1 MTHVAARKARL
12 LTTLLA
18 AATCT
23 ALAQPAPLVSRIIS
37 TAPSTTEMLFALGL
51 GHQVIAVSSF
61 CRYPPQV
68 RSLPNVGNVLHPDFE
83 RIVALRPDLVIVN
96 DQLPELGTRLA
107 AARIPFVSV
116 RTTTL
121 ADVSTAMLRIGEA
134 AGIGSHAR
142 QVVAA
147 LDEGLQDVRRRVPA
161 GRRPKVLLIM
171 GRMPGALR
179 GMFAV
184 GAGSYL
190 SDLVDIAGGVNVVAD
205 VSPLPY
211 PQVSLESVLSL
222 NPDVIV
228 DTVDMGQTDVDRV
241 RRNSESW
248 ELWKRYPT
256 IAAVR
261 SRRVRAAETDAL
273 FVPGP
278 RVVDAAAWLADVIHG
293 VEHR

>member
-1 MTHVAARKARL
+1 MRARL
-12 LTTLLA
+12 VITLMI

-23 ALAQPAPLVSRIIS
+23 VLAQPRPGVSRIVS

-51 GHQVIAVSSF
+51 GDRVVAVSSF

-68 RSLPNVGNVLHPDFE
+68 RSLPKIGNVLHPDFE

-96 DQLPELGTRLA
+96 DKLPDLAGRLA
-107 AARIPFVSV
+107 TASVPFVSV
-116 RTTTL
+116 GTTTL

-134 AGIGSHAR
+134 AGIGGHAR
-142 QVVAA
+142 DVVGAIDDR
-147 LDEGLQDVRRRVPA
+147 LERVRRRAPA
-161 GRRPKVLLIM
+161 APRPKVLLIV
-171 GRMPGALR
+171 GRQAGALR
-179 GMFAV
+179 GMIAA

-190 SDLVDIAGGVNVVAD
+190 SDLIDIAGGVNAVAGA
-205 VSPLPY
+205 SALPY

-228 DTVDMGQTDVDRV
+228 DTVDMGEADVDRV
-241 RRNSESW
+241 RRHAESW
-248 ELWKRYPT
+248 ALWKRHET

-261 SRRVRAAETDAL
+261 SRRVRVAETDAL

-278 RVVDAAAWLADVIHG
+278 RVVDAAEWLADVIHG
-293 VEHR
+293 AERP